1 MGQQNA
7 KTNDM
12 ARTKTQQI
20 KIKSSISFWEGK
32 TNYAS
37 KKSKIPLELEDD
49 MFELIEGKII
59 KQNHIK
65 ITMIKEQ
72 DYIFKIV
79 LVGNQG
85 VGKSSLFLRFC
96 DNNFIENYLTTIGV
110 DFRFRMLDVDDKV
123 CKLQIWDTAGQ

>member
-1 MGQQNA
+1 M
-7 KTNDM
+7 
-12 ARTKTQQI
+12 
-20 KIKSSISFWEGK
+20 
-32 TNYAS
+32 
-37 KKSKIPLELEDD
+37 PLELEDD
-49 MFELIEGKII
+49 IFELIEGNII